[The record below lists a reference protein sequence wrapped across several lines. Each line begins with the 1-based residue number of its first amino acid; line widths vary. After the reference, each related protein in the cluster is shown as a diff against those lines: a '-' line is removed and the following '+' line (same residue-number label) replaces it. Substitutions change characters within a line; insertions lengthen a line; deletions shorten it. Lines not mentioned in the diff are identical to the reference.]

1 MRGLLLFLN
10 GAELRGGGA
19 AGGGGGKQ
27 EPTGVADLSFFCAL
41 VRDPNTWGQRGL
53 NGFIVKAASDA
64 DADGRRERASAR
76 AN

>member
-1 MRGLLLFLN
+1 MRGLLLLLN

-19 AGGGGGKQ
+19 GGAGGGGRQ
-27 EPTGVADLSFFCAL
+27 EPAGVADLSFFCPL

-64 DADGRRERASAR
+64 DADGRRESAR

>member
-1 MRGLLLFLN
+1 MGPSYVEEVQQEEEGSRSL
-10 GAELRGGGA
+10 
-19 AGGGGGKQ
+19 Q
-27 EPTGVADLSFFCAL
+27 EPAGVADLSFFCAL

-64 DADGRRERASAR
+64 DGRRERASAR

>member
-1 MRGLLLFLN
+1 MFLN

-27 EPTGVADLSFFCAL
+27 EPAGVADLSFFCAL

-64 DADGRRERASAR
+64 DGRRERASERAR

>member
-1 MRGLLLFLN
+1 MFLN

-19 AGGGGGKQ
+19 AGGGGGGKQ
-27 EPTGVADLSFFCAL
+27 EPAGVADLSFFCAL

-64 DADGRRERASAR
+64 DGRRERASAR
-76 AN
+76 ALIRKTW